1 MGSKN
6 LCFRNKFLIL
16 VIFRKVVCGERLVC
30 FVFVDVGES
39 VDSNNIMKV
48 VLYFG
53 YFVYFYYII
62 IKILCR
68 YIKYL

>member
-16 VIFRKVVCGERLVC
+16 VIFFKVVCGERLVC

>member
-6 LCFRNKFLIL
+6 LCYRNKFLIL
-16 VIFRKVVCGERLVC
+16 VIFRKVVCGESLVC